1 MIQKKPAVMR
11 VVLMLIISLAMAL
24 GMEYTL
30 HNDAKEAVR
39 WLAEHPLYVLLTVLF
54 LSGVYYF
61 LTYLIHFI
69 PATIILSLFS
79 YIWSAVNYLKYTM
92 RNEYVIGDDV
102 LLVLQG
108 QMSFKQEDVRLSKHL
123 LVYLGIM
130 VVIWIV
136 AILYAKYMKSRVPKI
151 TFRKKL
157 LHALLGALV
166 AVFVGGGVYF
176 GETLEDYLLDSAQL
190 EKKYGLLLSFV
201 PNNCLPHIIPNNNYE
216 EYLYEKEEEQDS
228 KEVDEKPNII
238 IIMSESLYD
247 TNHFDNIEA
256 DKDPMSVMHKLQ
268 EEYGGGSCAVNIFG
282 GGTANTEFE
291 FLTGISTKYYCG
303 NLIYN
308 NSIHVGQ
315 MSMVDYMKQLG
326 YHTVSIHPYK
336 KTFFNREYVYSCFGF
351 EESYFLETMNNTKD
365 RFDINVSDYS
375 LTDEII
381 ERYENAEQSTDKP
394 FFNFSVSVGNHKPC
408 LSYVAGVPY
417 VYEQKVDIT
426 TKDGSDL
433 DEIAKR
439 DVTRY
444 YTGVYD
450 ANMAFLEL
458 TEYFSKV
465 SEPTVIL
472 LFGDHAPPF
481 SDETYEQITSRGL
494 SEAELYSTPVV
505 TWNNYGLDKWT
516 VTDMNANYL
525 STSFLEYIGFP
536 LPKACVYNKNMMKY
550 YYQTNTKKN
559 VVDKDGKQ
567 ISPDELTNE
576 QRKIE
581 KATMS
586 LYQKELDMDEALL
599 DIWDVPK

>member
-1 MIQKKPAVMR
+1 MLRVAVI
-11 VVLMLIISLAMAL
+11 MLFSLIMAF

-30 HNDAKEAVR
+30 HNDWNAV
-39 WLAEHPLYVLLTVLF
+39 WQWVVKSPFYIVLTILF
-54 LSGVYYF
+54 LSGVYYC
-61 LTYLIHFI
+61 LTYLIHFV
-69 PATIILSLFS
+69 PATIVLSLLS
-79 YIWSAVNYLKYTM
+79 YVWSAVNYLKYTM

-108 QMSFKQEDVRLSKHL
+108 QMSFKKEDVTLSAHL
-123 LVYLGIM
+123 LIYLG
-130 VVIWIV
+130 VVIAMWMMAIV
-136 AILYAKYMKSRVPKI
+136 YAICSRRKLPKMPCK
-151 TFRKKL
+151 KKL
-157 LHALLGALV
+157 LHAFLGSVIALL
-166 AVFVGGGVYF
+166 VGGVVYF
-176 GETLEDYLLDSAQL
+176 GESLEDYLLDASQL

-201 PNNCLPHIIPNNNYE
+201 PNNCLPHIITNDDYE
-216 EYLYEKEEEQDS
+216 PYLCEQDEKKEEQQNKDY
-228 KEVDEKPNII
+228 KGVKPNII

-247 TNHFDNIEA
+247 TDHFDNIVP
-256 DKDPMSVMHKLQ
+256 DQDPMNVMHELQ
-268 EEYGGGSCAVNIFG
+268 KEYGGGSCAVNIFG

-303 NLIYN
+303 NLMYN
-308 NSIHVGQ
+308 NSIHFGQ
-315 MSMVDYMKQLG
+315 MSMVNYMKQMG

-351 EESYFLETMNNTKD
+351 DESYFVENMNHTKD
-365 RFDINVSDYS
+365 RLDINVSDYS

-381 ERYENAEQSTDKP
+381 ERYENVKADTDKP

-408 LSYVAGVPY
+408 LSYIAGVPY
-417 VYEQKVDIT
+417 VYEHKVEIS
-426 TKDGSDL
+426 TKDGSKL
-433 DEIAKR
+433 DEIAER

-450 ANMAFLEL
+450 ANQAFLEL

-465 SEPTVIL
+465 SEPTVLL

-481 SDETYEQITSRGL
+481 SDETYQQIAKHELGDD
-494 SEAELYSTPVV
+494 ELYSTPVV

-525 STSFLEYIGFP
+525 SASFLEYIGFP

-559 VVDKDGKQ
+559 VISADGKRVEVDRL
-567 ISPDELTNE
+567 SDE

-586 LYQKELDMDEALL
+586 LYQRELDMDKDLL
-599 DIWDVPK
+599 DLWDVPN